1 MLYSYY
7 IVQDLHLCVRLP
19 HTGTRSF
26 IQKNGNGTVL
36 SRFEG
41 NRRVCWQ
48 CITILMYES
57 IQLATEKKKEL
68 FPTVSLVALVFYC
81 TAALYRNSQ
90 QILKAHGCSRCKQ
103 NTWYRNTQQ
112 YKLLD
117 TMHTNIFR
125 QTAES
130 WTSMWNGKWFWM
142 MLQAMT
148 VHWLVRMMFLSFYFV
163 YQTSRRIRKTVEK
176 KTRKKREK
184 NM

>member
-1 MLYSYY
+1 M
-7 IVQDLHLCVRLP
+7 
-19 HTGTRSF
+19 RSTTPYRYTF
-26 IQKNGNGTVL
+26 V
-36 SRFEG
+36 
-41 NRRVCWQ
+41 
-48 CITILMYES
+48 Y
-57 IQLATEKKKEL
+57 TEKWEWDSIVSVWRKPESLLTMHYNFDVWKYSASNREKKEL